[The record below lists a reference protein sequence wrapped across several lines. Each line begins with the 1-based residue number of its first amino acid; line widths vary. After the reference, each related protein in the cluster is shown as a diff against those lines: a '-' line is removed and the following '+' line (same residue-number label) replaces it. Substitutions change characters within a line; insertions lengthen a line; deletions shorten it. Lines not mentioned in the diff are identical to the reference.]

1 MTLILITLAVV
12 ALLWLTLFLSPAHK
26 VFFRDTLNAATLLPD
41 PAEWPRVTVIVPARN
56 EAAMLPRTIPT
67 ICRQDYPDLRVI
79 VIDDQSDDATPQIL
93 AQLKSHHPN
102 LDTLRAAD
110 RPAGWVGKP
119 WAVTQGVEFAGSL
132 NPEPQTLNPSD
143 LLLFT
148 DADIEYHPLA
158 VRQAVRLLAS
168 GPYDLVSLFPQLHF
182 SCAAERIGLTGLVTV
197 LALGYPAG
205 VVNNPKSKQALAAG
219 GFILVRRAAYESVG
233 GHAAVK
239 DQVIEDIHLARV
251 LKSAGHSLHI
261 RLTDDLLTTRMYEDL
276 PDLWEGLAKNAYAGV
291 NHRPDK
297 FIAGSILGLLIAVLP
312 PVYFIVS
319 LVAALLAYPET
330 SRKRWAVVA
339 LTALINLLM
348 YAIHRRTIRHFRL
361 PAWHAWLM
369 PLSLGFYQ
377 LIAVHS
383 VYQHVFKGGAVWKGR
398 RYGAAAATT
407 ATSTPP
413 PATP

>member
-1 MTLILITLAVV
+1 MTFLLIALSLI

-41 PAEWPRVTVIVPARN
+41 PADWPAVTVIVPARN

-67 ICRQDYPDLRVI
+67 ICQQDYPHLRVI
-79 VIDDQSDDATPQIL
+79 VVDDQSDDATPQIL

-102 LDTLRAAD
+102 LQTTRAAD
-110 RPAGWVGKP
+110 RPPGWVGKP
-119 WAVTQGVEFAGSL
+119 WAVAQGVDRANSL
-132 NPEPQTLNPSD
+132 NPEPRPLNPDD

-148 DADIEYHPLA
+148 DADIEYHPAAL
-158 VRQAVRLLAS
+158 RQAVRLLAS

-182 SCAAERIGLTGLVTV
+182 SCAAERVGLTGLVTV

-219 GFILVRRAAYESVG
+219 GFILVRRSAYESVG

-239 DQVIEDIHLARV
+239 DQVIEDINLARA
-251 LKSAGHSLHI
+251 LKSAGARLHI

-297 FIAGSILGLLIAVLP
+297 FIVGSLLGLLIAVLP
-312 PVYFIVS
+312 PLYFVAS
-319 LVAALLAYPET
+319 LIIALLRYPET
-330 SRKRWAVVA
+330 PPILWAIVA
-339 LTALINLLM
+339 LAASINLLM

-361 PAWHAWLM
+361 PTWHAWLM

-377 LIAVHS
+377 LIALHS
-383 VYQHVFKGGAVWKGR
+383 VYQHLFKGGAVWKGR
-398 RYGAAAATT
+398 RYGAATT
-407 ATSTPP
+407 TTE
-413 PATP
+413 

>member
-1 MTLILITLAVV
+1 MTLILIALSLI
-12 ALLWLTLFLSPAHK
+12 ALLWLILFLSPAHK
-26 VFFRDTLNAATLLPD
+26 VFFRDTLDAATLLPE
-41 PAEWPRVTVIVPARN
+41 PADWPTVTVIVPARN
-56 EAAMLPRTIPT
+56 EAAMLPRTVPT
-67 ICRQDYPDLRVI
+67 ICRQDYPHLRVI
-79 VIDDQSDDATPQIL
+79 VVDDQSDDATPQIL
-93 AQLKSHHPN
+93 QRLEIEYPRLTA
-102 LDTLRAAD
+102 LRAAD

-119 WAVTQGVEFAGSL
+119 WAVAQGVEHASASHS
-132 NPEPQTLNPSD
+132 E

-148 DADIEYHPLA
+148 DADIEFHPQV

-219 GFILVRRAAYESVG
+219 GFILVRRAPYESVG

-239 DQVIEDIHLARV
+239 DQVIEDINLARA
-251 LKSAGHSLHI
+251 LKSAGARLHI
-261 RLTDDLLTTRMYEDL
+261 RLTDDLITTRMYENL

-312 PVYFIVS
+312 PVYFVAS
-319 LVAALLAYPET
+319 LIIALLRYPDAPP
-330 SRKRWAVVA
+330 KLWAVVA
-339 LTALINLLM
+339 LSALINLLM

-369 PLSLGFYQ
+369 PVSLGFYQ

-383 VYQHVFKGGAVWKGR
+383 VYQHLFKGGAVWKGR
-398 RYGAAAATT
+398 RYGAATT
-407 ATSTPP
+407 TVE
-413 PATP
+413 

>member
-1 MTLILITLAVV
+1 MTLILIALTLI

-26 VFFRDTLNAATLLPD
+26 VFFRDTLDAATLLPD
-41 PAEWPRVTVIVPARN
+41 PPNWPAVTVIVPARN
-56 EAAMLPRTIPT
+56 EAAMLPRTVPT
-67 ICRQDYPDLRVI
+67 ICRQDYPTLRAI
-79 VIDDQSDDATPQIL
+79 VVDDQSDDATPQVLQRLEIEYPRL
-93 AQLKSHHPN
+93 
-102 LDTLRAAD
+102 TVLRAAD

-119 WAVTQGVEFAGSL
+119 WAVMRGVERAASL
-132 NPEPQTLNPSD
+132 NPDPRTPNPND

-148 DADIEYHPLA
+148 DADIEFHPQV

-219 GFILVRRAAYESVG
+219 GFILVRRGAYESVG
-233 GHAAVK
+233 GHATVK
-239 DQVIEDIHLARV
+239 DQVIEDINLARA
-251 LKSAGHSLHI
+251 LKSAGRHLHI
-261 RLTDDLLTTRMYEDL
+261 RLTDDLLTTRMYENL
-276 PDLWEGLAKNAYAGV
+276 SDLWEGLAKNAYAGV

-312 PVYFIVS
+312 PLYF
-319 LVAALLAYPET
+319 VASMIIALLRYPEA
-330 SRKRWAVVA
+330 SPKLYAVVA
-339 LTALINLLM
+339 LSALINLLM

-369 PLSLGFYQ
+369 PLSLAFYQ

-383 VYQHVFKGGAVWKGR
+383 VYQHLFKGGAVWKGR
-398 RYGAAAATT
+398 RYGAAPTT
-407 ATSTPP
+407 IE
-413 PATP
+413 